1 MDFFIN
7 LVSRMSLDEG
17 LGSYLGDSKVVKKK
31 VQILMSSQFIVN
43 EDLCCSG
50 ENPRQKASSWRNASF
65 SSLCVD

>member
-1 MDFFIN
+1 
-7 LVSRMSLDEG
+7 MSLDEG

-31 VQILMSSQFIVN
+31 VQIVMSSQFIFN

-50 ENPRQKASSWRNASF
+50 ESF